1 MADHRAYVRCNAC
14 STIGYHS
21 NSWAN
26 KLEFSHYCMISV
38 LTLFIVIA
46 ASRTVNKNVSIA
58 YCSMVLL

>member
-1 MADHRAYVRCNAC
+1 MADHRAYVAMHAVRSAITATAGLINL
-14 STIGYHS
+14 S
-21 NSWAN
+21 
-26 KLEFSHYCMISV
+26 LLSHYCMISV